1 MGEAG
6 DPLERVSLTVPAG
19 SDQLA
24 AIRGFLEAVA
34 RHHGVDEERIEEL
47 KIAVTE
53 LCAGVPTT
61 GTGGR
66 IAIEV
71 GPGDG
76 GLEVT
81 LAGVPRLDDAAD
93 PDGVGAY
100 RRQLIDALIPD
111 ARFGGS
117 GDTTEVRFTVSS
129 PA

>member
-1 MGEAG
+1 VDGSGHPPEH
-6 DPLERVSLTVPAG
+6 VSLTVPAG
-19 SDQLA
+19 SDQLG

-53 LCAGVPTT
+53 VCAGVPPA

-66 IAIEV
+66 IVLEARPV
-71 GPGDG
+71 DD

-81 LAGVPRLDDAAD
+81 LVGVPRIDDVAD
-93 PDGVGAY
+93 RDGVGAY
-100 RRQLIDALIPD
+100 RRQLIEALIPD
-111 ARFGGS
+111 ARFGTS
-117 GDTTEVRFTVSS
+117 GETTEVRFTVSP